1 MKILFKNAKI
11 LVDPRNPV
19 LLEGDLVT
27 SDSVIDFVGKKA
39 PDDRYNRTID
49 CHGDLLIPA
58 FKNSHTHSAMTFAR
72 SLADDLPL
80 GVWLTTKIFPYEDHL
95 TSNDVYVLS
104 KVAFLEYLTSGIS
117 TCFDMYY
124 FPEAIKKAAVDVGF
138 RTVILGTI
146 TKSKQSLKEM
156 EEAYKTLPD
165 DNLVSYVF
173 GYHAEYTSDE
183 EILKGLSELTHKYKA
198 PCYTHSCET
207 KKETEGC
214 KERHRGLSPIAYME
228 DLGLLDYGGGI
239 FHGVYASDEDLD
251 ILKKHNATFVTCPG
265 SNSKLASGIAP
276 LTKVLD
282 HNINLAVGTD
292 GPSSNNALD
301 MFYEMRLMCVLQKLK
316 LEDASAFPAHKALEA
331 ATVGGSIALN
341 LLDVQTLNVGQKADI
356 TRIDLMNPA
365 MQPINNILDNLV
377 YSGSKDCVKMTMVN
391 GRILYEDHEF
401 FIGEDVDELY
411 KQAQAITERLKNS

>member
-1 MKILFKNAKI
+1 M
-11 LVDPRNPV
+11 
-19 LLEGDLVT
+19 
-27 SDSVIDFVGKKA
+27 
-39 PDDRYNRTID
+39 
-49 CHGDLLIPA
+49 
-58 FKNSHTHSAMTFAR
+58 
-72 SLADDLPL
+72 
-80 GVWLTTKIFPYEDHL
+80 
-95 TSNDVYVLS
+95 
-104 KVAFLEYLTSGIS
+104 
-117 TCFDMYY
+117 
-124 FPEAIKKAAVDVGF
+124 
-138 RTVILGTI
+138 
-146 TKSKQSLKEM
+146 
-156 EEAYKTLPD
+156 
-165 DNLVSYVF
+165 
-173 GYHAEYTSDE
+173 
-183 EILKGLSELTHKYKA
+183 
-198 PCYTHSCET
+198 
-207 KKETEGC
+207 
-214 KERHRGLSPIAYME
+214 
-228 DLGLLDYGGGI
+228 
-239 FHGVYASDEDLD
+239 YASDEDLD

-276 LTKVLD
+276 LTKVLE

-401 FIGEDVDELY
+401 FIGEDVNELY